1 MPVTQKPS
9 RSDVILDMIEHDI
22 EREGFVRTKRD
33 LSLAYSTAAERVG
46 QNNFPR
52 VRGTVPDGFRKS
64 SEEQSIRRIL
74 NP

>member
-1 MPVTQKPS
+1 MSHKVTRLDAVMFYVERDIRDREPV
-9 RSDVILDMIEHDI
+9 E
-22 EREGFVRTKRD
+22 TKRD

-52 VRGTVPDGFRKS
+52 VRDAAPDGFRKS
-64 SEEQSIRRIL
+64 SKEQSIRRIL

>member
-1 MPVTQKPS
+1 MSHKVTRLDAVMFHVERDMRDREPV
-9 RSDVILDMIEHDI
+9 E
-22 EREGFVRTKRD
+22 TKRD

>member
-1 MPVTQKPS
+1 MSHKVTRLDAVMFYVERDIRDREPV
-9 RSDVILDMIEHDI
+9 E
-22 EREGFVRTKRD
+22 TKRD